1 MSVSTFVKVLGLCIA
16 AALMAFAV
24 YGTDMLFLAKAL
36 ALAAGFSIAF
46 TIFYPHMRGV
56 RRGDRVV
63 MVGSG
68 LPMLFGLGRSGFA
81 LNDSV
86 LNKEVRIKL
95 DDGKEAIGIVE
106 SYEGVLSPP
115 KVRLL
120 YEEKL
125 VE

>member
-1 MSVSTFVKVLGLCIA
+1 MAVSIV
-16 AALMAFAV
+16 
-24 YGTDMLFLAKAL
+24 
-36 ALAAGFSIAF
+36 F
-46 TIFYPHMRGV
+46 TIFYPHVRGV
-56 RRGDRVV
+56 RRGDRVTV
-63 MVGSG
+63 VGSG
-68 LPMLFGLGRSGFA
+68 LPLFLGLGRSGFA

-86 LNKEVRIKL
+86 LHKELRVKL
-95 DDGKEAIGIVE
+95 DDGKEAIGVVE